1 MTHRLGLAATAV
13 YTALVLMDLELS
25 LKFTTKQ
32 SMNRGND
39 MKVLI
44 IKMFTAVVLTLGT
57 TIVAQAQSVN
67 YIDSTGL
74 EWKNLTE
81 ITVSDIQT
89 VEDVCASTPCQG
101 MLGAVDV
108 TGWVWANEDEVL
120 DLLHDFSDVIPGSEY
135 SAGAGFIGAMGL
147 VNYSASTYSYYES
160 SFAFTSS
167 VDEDTGNYIYGGWSW
182 STNLVSLDG
191 FIGFG
196 LVQSNSPGVLSLFLY
211 RDPNIVVEPVI
222 KDMRAP

>member
-1 MTHRLGLAATAV
+1 
-13 YTALVLMDLELS
+13 
-25 LKFTTKQ
+25 
-32 SMNRGND
+32 MNRGND

-44 IKMFTAVVLTLGT
+44 IKMITAVILTLGT

-81 ITVSDIQT
+81 ITISDIQT

-108 TGWVWANEDEVL
+108 TGWVWANEDEAL
-120 DLLHDFSDVIPGSEY
+120 DLLHDFSDVIPGSGY

-147 VNYSASTYSYYES
+147 VNYSASTYSYYQS
-160 SFAFTSS
+160 SFALTSS
-167 VDEDTGNYIYGGWSW
+167 VDEDTGNYIYGGSSW

-196 LVQSNSPGVLSLFLY
+196 LVQSNFPGVRSLFLY

-222 KDMRAP
+222 

>member
-1 MTHRLGLAATAV
+1 
-13 YTALVLMDLELS
+13 
-25 LKFTTKQ
+25 
-32 SMNRGND
+32 
-39 MKVLI
+39 MKLPI
-44 IKMFTAVVLTLGT
+44 IKMFPAVVLKLGT
-57 TIVAQAQSVN
+57 IIAAQAQSVN

-120 DLLHDFSDVIPGSEY
+120 DLLHDFSDVIPGSGY

-167 VDEDTGNYIYGGWSW
+167 VDEDTGNYIYGGGSW
-182 STNLVSLDG
+182 STDQVSRDG

-196 LVQSNSPGVLSLFLY
+196 LVQSDSSGVVSLFLY
-211 RDPNIVVEPVI
+211 RNPNIVVEPVI
-222 KDMRAP
+222 

>member
-1 MTHRLGLAATAV
+1 
-13 YTALVLMDLELS
+13 
-25 LKFTTKQ
+25 
-32 SMNRGND
+32 

-57 TIVAQAQSVN
+57 TIVAQAQSEN

-108 TGWVWANEDEVL
+108 TGWVWASEDEVL
-120 DLLHDFSDVIPGSEY
+120 NLLHDFSDVIPGTGD

-147 VNYSASTYSYYES
+147 VDYSASTYSYYES

-196 LVQSNSPGVLSLFLY
+196 VVQANSPGVLSLFLY
-211 RDPNIVVEPVI
+211 RDPDIVVEPVVE
-222 KDMRAP
+222 AN